1 MLVQL
6 IRSDSEI
13 LQIPPHLIDQQD
25 PYLLGQA
32 ATEGGLEESTGHLPL
47 RAKLHHSSQ

>member
-1 MLVQL
+1 MLVKL
-6 IRSDSEI
+6 VSSDGQV
-13 LQIPPHLIDQQD
+13 LQVSPHLVSQKD

-32 ATEGGLEESTGHLPL
+32 AKEGGLEESTGHLPL